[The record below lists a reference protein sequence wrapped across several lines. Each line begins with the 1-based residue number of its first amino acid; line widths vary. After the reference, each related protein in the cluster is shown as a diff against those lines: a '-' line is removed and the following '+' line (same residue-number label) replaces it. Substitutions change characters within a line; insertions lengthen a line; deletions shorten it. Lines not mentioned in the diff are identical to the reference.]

1 MCILFTEVHNYTNL
15 NTKLISYS
23 SDNDVTGSD
32 NGVTGSECR
41 GHIFSLRLPRES
53 CKKKQE
59 IYSCIIKF
67 RGNKYYLIFI

>member
-41 GHIFSLRLPRES
+41 GHIFNLRLPRAS
-53 CKKKQE
+53 CKKTPRDLTLVSLNFGVLN
-59 IYSCIIKF
+59 IS
-67 RGNKYYLIFI
+67 